1 MQYTTYYEEQ
11 QQIDLEK
18 YGRMKQA
25 LLLRTSGQKF
35 ESFRVRK
42 LGFQGTEANDAIPQY
57 YLCIKDQDEEQIY
70 LEKKYI
76 QNHIWHKACAKVTKA
91 ECESILR
98 GDIQWMKGHK
108 EVLFD
113 DFYLQAT
120 LNQLSPGKVVE
131 YQREKIKCRDGCV
144 VFAKKVNCVLGGS
157 RNLLEQLPMT
167 IRCLDEDKVI
177 MTYRKKANLP
187 NTIREILQG
196 RESAAEATVFAL

>member
-11 QQIDLEK
+11 QQIDCKK
-18 YGRMKQA
+18 YDKIKQN
-25 LLLRTSGQKF
+25 LLLGQAGRKF
-35 ESFRVRK
+35 EEFRVRK

-76 QNHIWHKACAKVTKA
+76 QNHICHRAQAKLSRA

-98 GDIQWMKGHK
+98 GDIQWMKGHR

-120 LNQLSPGKVVE
+120 LNQLSPGRIVE
-131 YQREKIKCRDGCV
+131 YQREMIKCKDGCV
-144 VFAKKVNCVLGGS
+144 IFAKKVNCILGGC
-157 RNLLEQLPMT
+157 RNLLEGQPML

-177 MTYRKKANLP
+177 MTCRKKTNLP
-187 NTIREILQG
+187 NTIKEILQG
-196 RESAAEATVFAL
+196 RGAVNEDTLFAL